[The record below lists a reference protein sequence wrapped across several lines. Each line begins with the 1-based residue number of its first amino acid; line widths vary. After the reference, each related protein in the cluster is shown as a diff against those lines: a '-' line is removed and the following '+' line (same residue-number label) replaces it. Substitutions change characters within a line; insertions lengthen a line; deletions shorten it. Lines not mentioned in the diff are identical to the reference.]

1 MSAATAPLP
10 NAARTAPVTPWW
22 RLGRYIRRNR
32 GRYVVGAVASL
43 LYDAAFI
50 AIPLLV
56 GWAISAIA
64 DGLGSAV
71 VVERCVW
78 IAVVTVVGGV
88 FRVLSRT
95 FIFNAGREIEYE
107 LRNDLFR
114 HLQRLP
120 QSFYLRW
127 RTGDV
132 MSRCVNDLN
141 SVRMMLGPGL
151 LNMVNTP
158 ILYVGCFFAMFAIDV
173 NLTLLVLLPYPL
185 FILIAR
191 AFGRPMHQAALG
203 AQEGLAELSNQLQET
218 ISGIAVVK
226 AYAMEDARAR
236 HFDAANDE
244 LFRRALRLVR
254 VNTALPP
261 ITSLL
266 PALAMGIVLLVGG
279 REIAM
284 GRMAIADFFKFA
296 LYIYQ
301 LTFPTF
307 LMGWVFAL
315 VQRGAASLQRI
326 DEILSTRPSIADTPQ
341 TRMTPTLRGDIEF
354 RNLTFSH
361 PGSGRE
367 PALRDISLS
376 VPAGTTLGIVG
387 PVGSGKTTLASLI
400 PRLYEVED
408 GRVFI
413 DGIDVN
419 EIPLATLR
427 KGIAMVPQDSFLFS
441 MSLADNIAYGLP
453 ETDLAV
459 VREATERAQL
469 TGDLAELPHGLDTL
483 VGERGVMLSGGQRQR
498 AALAR
503 ALALRPRILVLDD
516 ALSSVDAATE
526 SAIQR
531 NLEEVFAGRTVVV
544 IAHRV
549 STVRHAD
556 QIVVLDAGRIV
567 ERGTHAELVAAGGI
581 YARTALEQ
589 ALEQALEE
597 ELIDAGDAA

>member
-1 MSAATAPLP
+1 MSAATAPLSG
-10 NAARTAPVTPWW
+10 ARALPTRTPWW
-22 RLGRYIRRNR
+22 RLRQYVHHSR
-32 GRYVVGAVASL
+32 GRYLVGAVSSL

-64 DGLGSAV
+64 EGLDAAV
-71 VVERCVW
+71 VLERCLW
-78 IAVVTVVGGV
+78 IALATGIGGA
-88 FRVLSRT
+88 FRVVSRT

-120 QSFYLRW
+120 QSFYLQW
-127 RTGDV
+127 RTGDL

-158 ILYVGCFFAMFAIDV
+158 ILYIGCFFAMFAIDAR
-173 NLTLLVLLPYPL
+173 LALLVLLPYPL

-203 AQEGLAELSNQLQET
+203 SQEGLAELSNQLQET

-226 AYAMEDARAR
+226 AYAMEDINAGR
-236 HFDAANDE
+236 FGAANDE
-244 LFRRALRLVR
+244 LFRRQLRLVR
-254 VNTALPP
+254 VNTALAP

-279 REIAM
+279 HEIAT
-284 GRMAIADFFKFA
+284 GRMAIDDFFKFA

-315 VQRGAASLQRI
+315 VQRGAASLRRI
-326 DEILSTRPSIADTPQ
+326 DEILSTEPSIADAAK
-341 TRMTPTLRGDIEF
+341 TRVIPDLRGAIEF
-354 RNLTFSH
+354 RNLTFRY
-361 PGSGRE
+361 PAGDRE
-367 PALRDISLS
+367 PALHDISLS
-376 VPAGTTLGIVG
+376 VPAGSTLGIVG

-400 PRLYEVED
+400 PRLYEIEP
-408 GRVFI
+408 GHLFI

-419 EIPLATLR
+419 EIPLETLR
-427 KGIAMVPQDSFLFS
+427 TGIAMVPQDSFLFS

-453 ETDLAV
+453 ETNRAV
-459 VREATERAQL
+459 VEEAAERAQL
-469 TGDLAELPHGLDTL
+469 TNDLTELPHGFDTL

-498 AALAR
+498 AA
-503 ALALRPRILVLDD
+503 DD

-526 SAIQR
+526 AAIQR
-531 NLEEVFAGRTVVV
+531 NLDEVFAGRTVVV

-567 ERGTHAELVAAGGI
+567 ERGTHGELLAAGGI
-581 YARTALEQ
+581 YARTAQ
-589 ALEQALEE
+589 EQALEE
-597 ELIDAGDAA
+597 ELLDAGDAA